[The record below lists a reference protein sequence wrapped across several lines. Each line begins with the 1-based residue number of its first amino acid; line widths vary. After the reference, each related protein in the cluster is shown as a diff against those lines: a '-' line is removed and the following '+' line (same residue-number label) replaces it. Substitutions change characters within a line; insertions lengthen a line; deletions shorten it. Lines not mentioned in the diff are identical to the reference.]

1 MKHNKDTQPNQC
13 DTKPGDPDETFLE
26 TDPQPSPKGGRRE
39 CPFDPRSLPLA
50 LAHVTAACKSLEE
63 GGGTRVQTCNQ
74 TRCWGERTQKHWQAS
89 LMPTSAVVKSRSRP
103 RSCLQQTHDESLAGG
118 GTHPHHGTRATAE
131 WKAASVRHRCK
142 ASWSNGVHGVVG
154 GDEETPGPP

>member
-63 GGGTRVQTCNQ
+63 GGGTGCRLATKPGAGVRGPRNT
-74 TRCWGERTQKHWQAS
+74 GK
-89 LMPTSAVVKSRSRP
+89 RP
-103 RSCLQQTHDESLAGG
+103 
-118 GTHPHHGTRATAE
+118 
-131 WKAASVRHRCK
+131 
-142 ASWSNGVHGVVG
+142 
-154 GDEETPGPP
+154 